1 MQIYLIVGNKIRQ
14 AEATIVGKV
23 AEVRTDFGVLEF
35 QTWYESEQAARNHLK
50 QRYIRKVAARE

>member
-1 MQIYLIVGNKIRQ
+1 MKTIYLIVGNKIRQ

-35 QTWYESEQAARNHLK
+35 QMWYETETAAMDHLK
-50 QRYIRKVAARE
+50 QRYIRRVSK